1 MSRQDDMND
10 PALLWRTGSF
20 ICELRSGADPA
31 AFLCILRD
39 GESLLE
45 VTVLST
51 IEAEERAQ
59 SLRSLVERCVVHSA
73 EGGVARE

>member
-1 MSRQDDMND
+1 MDH
-10 PALLWRTGSF
+10 PALLWRTGSYV
-20 ICELRSGADPA
+20 CELRSGVDPT
-31 AFLCILRD
+31 AFLCILKD

-59 SLRSLVERCVVHSA
+59 SFRSLVERCVVHSA
-73 EGGVARE
+73 ESEVALLTPNA

>member
-1 MSRQDDMND
+1 MDD
-10 PALLWRTGSF
+10 PALLWRTGSYV
-20 ICELRSGADPA
+20 CELRSGVDPTT
-31 AFLCILRD
+31 FLCILKD

-59 SLRSLVERCVVHSA
+59 SLRSLIERSIVQPA
-73 EGGVARE
+73 EREAPRW